1 MRHTLLALVFA
12 LIASAASAQG
22 WDSLYKA
29 RLEASA
35 AYLEARLA
43 LRSAEVALDNYTKP
57 YLPRVSV
64 ATSSSLPLTIS
75 GAGFSGTVVPSI
87 NLENI
92 LGADISLK
100 APLKASSSGGIGL
113 GDPSISL
120 SRKIFVETAADRLD
134 AEAALMAAK
143 SALKKAADGVRV
155 ALATEILNAVYY
167 RNLLEVNRANLLVL
181 ERVRK
186 AQTNS
191 SSSRELERRVLGAK
205 KSALIASN
213 ALAALDEEIR
223 SGADLFYRDLLLS
236 QEEWTASMEEDE
248 PRGSTAIRALELS
261 LEAAERRKAF
271 ALLPWLPNPGLTAS
285 LSYDMAEGQVE
296 WGLSLSLSYDVFDK
310 GARSLSL
317 LRREEYPKIIGLKLE
332 AARKDLSYG
341 IRRIKGSLET
351 LELDRQLQ
359 ELDIAD
365 AQDDVSLLERLWNGG
380 YASEEDFVITQIDL
394 SVEKLEAQRI
404 AHDLL
409 IQTLNL
415 AGYREAGLEKGS
427 GPRGGHRPCP
437 GASEG
442 RKYLR
447 RVSGRSHLREDLHHD
462 AAAVDDKGRTDHPH
476 DFLPVHHLLPESP
489 VLGQGLPLR
498 IGEEDEGQGMLFQ
511 EFGVRG
517 RRIGADAYD
526 ADSPFRELADGVA
539 ELARFH
545 GAARGVIPGIEIE
558 HETASGKILKGP
570 GFSRRIGQG
579 KIGRLHAF

>member
-57 YLPRVSV
+57 YLPRISV

-92 LGADISLK
+92 LGADLSLK

-134 AEAALMAAK
+134 AEAALMTAK

-167 RNLLEVNRANLLVL
+167 RNLLEVNKANLLVL

-223 SGADLFYRDLLLS
+223 SGADLFYRDLLLL
-236 QEEWTASMEEDE
+236 QDEWTASLEEDE
-248 PRGSTAIRALELS
+248 PRGTAAIRALELS
-261 LEAAERRKAF
+261 FEAAERRKAF

-296 WGLSLSLSYDVFDK
+296 WGLSLSLSYDVIDK

-317 LRREEYPKIIGLKLE
+317 LRREEYPRIIGLKLE
-332 AARKDLSYG
+332 AARKDLAYG

-365 AQDDVSLLERLWNGG
+365 AQDDVFLLERLWNGG

-409 IQTLNL
+409 IQKLNL
-415 AGYREAGLEKGS
+415 AGYYETGL
-427 GPRGGHRPCP
+427 
-437 GASEG
+437 
-442 RKYLR
+442 
-447 RVSGRSHLREDLHHD
+447 
-462 AAAVDDKGRTDHPH
+462 
-476 DFLPVHHLLPESP
+476 
-489 VLGQGLPLR
+489 
-498 IGEEDEGQGMLFQ
+498 
-511 EFGVRG
+511 
-517 RRIGADAYD
+517 
-526 ADSPFRELADGVA
+526 
-539 ELARFH
+539 
-545 GAARGVIPGIEIE
+545 
-558 HETASGKILKGP
+558 
-570 GFSRRIGQG
+570 
-579 KIGRLHAF
+579 